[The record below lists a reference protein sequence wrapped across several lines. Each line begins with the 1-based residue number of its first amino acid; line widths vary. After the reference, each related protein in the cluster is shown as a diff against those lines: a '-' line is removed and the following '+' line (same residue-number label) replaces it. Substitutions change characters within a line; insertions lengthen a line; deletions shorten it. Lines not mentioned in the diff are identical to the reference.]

1 MKQFSAGAVLKN
13 YFLDSLALSRQIT
26 RAEHRANPFV
36 NILNISSKTAKQY
49 PDLLQDKTLQWRF
62 FHSCVGAAVNLL
74 RSIRYAPHRIRLR
87 PPTQE
92 MDVLVI
98 SHLIDKSH
106 LDKETDFYFGNLGDV
121 FEETNIKAHIVLI
134 NHCHA
139 DSRHLSMLNQTKKT
153 VLPAFYSPSHEI
165 KHIGRL
171 LLASMT
177 LPKDRDKSVN
187 KNFLRLARVAQ
198 FGGRAIGDFRIGK
211 MIAEF
216 IEVTQPRIVIHTYE
230 GHGWEKIA
238 TSAAHS
244 LPNRAHVI
252 GYQHAVLSPG
262 DKSIFHNH
270 GGETAPDHIFT
281 TGEFTRN
288 ELQKNMLF
296 LKHHITAVG
305 TFKNVTNRSGYT
317 FKPNGTC
324 LFAPEGT
331 LDEIEILT
339 RVAVNAARLDP
350 TRKFVL
356 RLHPVINSLQAQ
368 KIFSRFM
375 PFSANFIVSART
387 LDEDIKAA
395 SWICYR
401 GSSVSLQGILAGLR
415 PIFIGSDSDEYQNN
429 PIPRDIAYLRVSRDA
444 NELISIL
451 RRDKKCPMLA
461 RQELVEARNFAN
473 QYFMPFKQ
481 KVIINHINRHMK

>member
-1 MKQFSAGAVLKN
+1 
-13 YFLDSLALSRQIT
+13 
-26 RAEHRANPFV
+26 
-36 NILNISSKTAKQY
+36 
-49 PDLLQDKTLQWRF
+49 
-62 FHSCVGAAVNLL
+62 
-74 RSIRYAPHRIRLR
+74 
-87 PPTQE
+87 
-92 MDVLVI
+92 
-98 SHLIDKSH
+98 
-106 LDKETDFYFGNLGDV
+106 
-121 FEETNIKAHIVLI
+121 
-134 NHCHA
+134 
-139 DSRHLSMLNQTKKT
+139 
-153 VLPAFYSPSHEI
+153 
-165 KHIGRL
+165 
-171 LLASMT
+171 
-177 LPKDRDKSVN
+177 
-187 KNFLRLARVAQ
+187 
-198 FGGRAIGDFRIGK
+198 

-216 IEVTQPRIVIHTYE
+216 IEMTRPRIVIHTYE

-262 DKSIFHNH
+262 DKSIYHNH

-281 TGEFTRN
+281 TGDFTRN

-296 LKHHITAVG
+296 LKSHITAVG
-305 TFKNVTNRSGYT
+305 TFKNVTNRSGNT

-350 TRKFVL
+350 SRKFVL
-356 RLHPVINSLQAQ
+356 RLHPVTSSLRAQ
-368 KIFSRFM
+368 KIFSKFM

-387 LDEDIKAA
+387 LDDDIKAA

-415 PIFIGSDSDEYQNN
+415 PIFVGSDSDEHQNN
-429 PIPRDIAYLRVSRDA
+429 PIPRDIAYLRVSKDA

-461 RQELVEARNFAN
+461 RQSWSEARNFAKPIFHAIETKSYN
-473 QYFMPFKQ
+473 QTP
-481 KVIINHINRHMK
+481 